1 MISSGGQEAS
11 VQTKPVATVH
21 SLQSPFP
28 NPWSRCPTLVMATH
42 AQLSHAKSI
51 AKAHYE
57 VRIRETEA
65 RARPPGGQNEN
76 KRLLEKVMKK
86 VNEARRN
93 YYKAAHTFVNRGTF
107 AEAPEQAAATDLVTQ
122 ESLARED

>member
-1 MISSGGQEAS
+1 
-11 VQTKPVATVH
+11 
-21 SLQSPFP
+21 
-28 NPWSRCPTLVMATH
+28 MATH

-76 KRLLEKVMKK
+76 KRLLEKGMKK
-86 VNEARRN
+86 VNEAWRR
-93 YYKAAHTFVNRGTF
+93 YFDAVHTFVNRGTF
-107 AEAPEQAAATDLVTQ
+107 AEAQNRSQPAT
-122 ESLARED
+122 